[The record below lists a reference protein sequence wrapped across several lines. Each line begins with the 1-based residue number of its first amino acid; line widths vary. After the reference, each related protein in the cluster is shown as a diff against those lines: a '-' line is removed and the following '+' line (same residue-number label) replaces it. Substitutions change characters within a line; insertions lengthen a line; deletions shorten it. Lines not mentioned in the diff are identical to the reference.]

1 MVSTN
6 IERIDTPALDY
17 CSSTRYRVPAAARG
31 AVRPAPPTGGAG
43 ASVRC
48 SASASAVIV
57 GVQYCVHAST
67 TIVMGLSAGLGLG
80 LAAACI
86 IVPLVAGHGAMVTPR
101 SRNSIDYDEN
111 VSHFPA
117 SGGGDNWAW
126 CTNMT
131 GAPCNNGQAAYW
143 YSQGCFIGCPE
154 CDHKS
159 GRRQTDL
166 CGKGFVG
173 MLPDYAIAVNRNVER
188 NGPLDIY
195 RHNPWR
201 APGHAP
207 VADACKPQLLHSP
220 PPPAQ
225 PAYLH
230 ALPRCLRQAASRV
243 AHRGRWM
250 RRKKAGTS
258 TRPTRVTVCGER
270 TFLRCRRERCGK
282 LGAPPKWH
290 GMCAL

>member
-1 MVSTN
+1 MMV
-6 IERIDTPALDY
+6 L
-17 CSSTRYRVPAAARG
+17 AA
-31 AVRPAPPTGGAG
+31 
-43 ASVRC
+43 
-48 SASASAVIV
+48 
-57 GVQYCVHAST
+57 
-67 TIVMGLSAGLGLG
+67 GLG
-80 LAAACI
+80 LAAA

-111 VSHFPA
+111 VSHFPP

-126 CTNMT
+126 CQNMT
-131 GAPCNNGQAAYW
+131 GAPCNNGQSAYW

-173 MLPDYAIAVNRNVER
+173 MLPDYAVAVNRNVER

-207 VADACKPQLLHSP
+207 VADACAPPLP
-220 PPPAQ
+220 PPLLPTQ
-225 PAYLH
+225 PADPRTI
-230 ALPRCLRQAASRV
+230 PRCVRRSRGRHTLAGGRFGRRPVRQHDPRASRH
-243 AHRGRWM
+243 ARNGPSRDADGHRVEGRWH
-250 RRKKAGTS
+250 RRSG
-258 TRPTRVTVCGER
+258 VER
-270 TFLRCRRERCGK
+270 ALQPRRR
-282 LGAPPKWH
+282 L
-290 GMCAL
+290 

>member
-1 MVSTN
+1 
-6 IERIDTPALDY
+6 
-17 CSSTRYRVPAAARG
+17 
-31 AVRPAPPTGGAG
+31 
-43 ASVRC
+43 
-48 SASASAVIV
+48 
-57 GVQYCVHAST
+57 
-67 TIVMGLSAGLGLG
+67 MGLSAGLGFGLRLG
-80 LAAACI
+80 AAAI

-101 SRNSIDYDEN
+101 SRNSIDFDEN

-207 VADACKPQLLHSP
+207 VADACKLQLTPPHS
-220 PPPAQ
+220 AQ
-225 PAYLH
+225 PAH
-230 ALPRCLRQAASRV
+230 LR
-243 AHRGRWM
+243 
-250 RRKKAGTS
+250 
-258 TRPTRVTVCGER
+258 
-270 TFLRCRRERCGK
+270 
-282 LGAPPKWH
+282 APPH
-290 GMCAL
+290 